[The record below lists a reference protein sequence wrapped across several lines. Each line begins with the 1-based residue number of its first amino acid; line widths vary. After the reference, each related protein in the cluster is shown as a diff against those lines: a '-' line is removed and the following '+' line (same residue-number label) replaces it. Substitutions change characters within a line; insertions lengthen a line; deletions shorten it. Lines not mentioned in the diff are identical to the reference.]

1 MDDAVGPS
9 GLPVI
14 SHTGNDSPNVPIG
27 RFLELAARFPGIRF
41 IAAHL
46 GVGVLGAGD
55 TAVNAWRNRPCPNVW
70 FDMGTLRAFCTGA
83 VETLLEVAGADRILF
98 GTDAPLYLPAPFS
111 RLVEVLSIT
120 EEQREM
126 ITFRNVLKVIPAL
139 AGRPG
144 VAVN

>member
-1 MDDAVGPS
+1 
-9 GLPVI
+9 VI

-27 RFLELAARFPGIRF
+27 RFLELAARYPGIRF

-46 GVGVLGAGD
+46 GIGVLGPGD
-55 TAVNAWRNRPCPNVW
+55 TAINAWRNRPCPNVW

-83 VETLLEVAGADRILF
+83 VEMLLEVAGPDRILF

-111 RLVEVLSIT
+111 HLVEVLSIT
-120 EEQREM
+120 EEHREM
-126 ITFRNVLKVIPAL
+126 VAFRNALKVIPAL